1 MKLHNNSYQVHNQ
14 DVSFSD
20 GNMGQPAMIHSMR
33 RSFEDAADDEKE
45 EDEDEDRYD
54 IHQDPAR
61 PGGS

>member
-1 MKLHNNSYQVHNQ
+1 
-14 DVSFSD
+14 
-20 GNMGQPAMIHSMR
+20 MR

-45 EDEDEDRYD
+45 EDDDEDRYD